1 LTEVI
6 TRLRFSSLSVE
17 AQKVE
22 VRLEIANQILRKNVG
37 SGHVLEIQS
46 RISLGAY

>member
-6 TRLRFSSLSVE
+6 TKLRFSSLSIE
-17 AQKVE
+17 AQEVE
-22 VRLEIANQILRKNVG
+22 VRLEIANQILRKNGG

-46 RISLGAY
+46 RISLVSY